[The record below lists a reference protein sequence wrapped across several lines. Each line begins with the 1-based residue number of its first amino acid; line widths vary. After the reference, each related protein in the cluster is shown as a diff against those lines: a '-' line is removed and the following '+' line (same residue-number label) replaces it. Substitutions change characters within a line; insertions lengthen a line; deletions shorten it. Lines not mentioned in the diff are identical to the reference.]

1 MEEAAIAETTHPQQA
16 EALGSPKATDITQLE
31 LRAVTS
37 ISKLSWSLEEG
48 NHFHARG
55 DVQRRKEGN
64 AAHAASDM
72 VCVASASPA
81 HEKHTPKSVYQV
93 TS

>member
-1 MEEAAIAETTHPQQA
+1 MEEAAIAETAHPQQA
-16 EALGSPKATDITQLE
+16 EALGSPKATDVTQLE

-55 DVQRRKEGN
+55 DAQRRKEGLQ
-64 AAHAASDM
+64 
-72 VCVASASPA
+72 
-81 HEKHTPKSVYQV
+81 HTLHQTWFVWPQLAQPMKNTPPRVF
-93 TS
+93 TR